1 MAIGRTWSVSLL
13 GLRGAVVEIEA
24 DLASGLPAF
33 VLIGLPDAALG
44 EAKDRVRSAA
54 TNSGCG
60 LPARKITVNLSPA
73 ALPKHGSGF
82 DLGIA
87 LAALAA
93 ADLVRADSISRVLHL
108 GELGLD
114 GRLRPVDGILPAV
127 LSASRA
133 GFDTVMV
140 PTGNADEASLVP
152 GVRVIPVASLRD
164 AAIWHG
170 GEFEPEPVEP
180 ILRAVPTAGDGA
192 EADLADVIGSEEAV
206 GAMLVAAAGGHHVLL
221 LGPPGAGKTML
232 ASRLPTLLPT
242 STPTQPSR

>member
-24 DLASGLPAF
+24 DISSNLPAF

-60 LPARKITVNLSPA
+60 LPNRKITVNLSPA

-82 DLGIA
+82 DLAIA

-93 ADLVRADSISRVLHL
+93 AGSIRSESIDTVLHL

-114 GRLRPVDGILPAV
+114 GRLRPIDGILPCV
-127 LSASRA
+127 
-133 GFDTVMV
+133 
-140 PTGNADEASLVP
+140 
-152 GVRVIPVASLRD
+152 
-164 AAIWHG
+164 
-170 GEFEPEPVEP
+170 
-180 ILRAVPTAGDGA
+180 
-192 EADLADVIGSEEAV
+192 
-206 GAMLVAAAGGHHVLL
+206 
-221 LGPPGAGKTML
+221 L
-232 ASRLPTLLPT
+232 ASGP
-242 STPTQPSR
+242 

>member
-82 DLGIA
+82 DLSKPRKVHIWKPPIRKG
-87 LAALAA
+87 
-93 ADLVRADSISRVLHL
+93 VH
-108 GELGLD
+108 GL
-114 GRLRPVDGILPAV
+114 
-127 LSASRA
+127 
-133 GFDTVMV
+133 
-140 PTGNADEASLVP
+140 
-152 GVRVIPVASLRD
+152 
-164 AAIWHG
+164 
-170 GEFEPEPVEP
+170 
-180 ILRAVPTAGDGA
+180 
-192 EADLADVIGSEEAV
+192 
-206 GAMLVAAAGGHHVLL
+206 
-221 LGPPGAGKTML
+221 
-232 ASRLPTLLPT
+232 
-242 STPTQPSR
+242 